1 MHAIRM
7 SRASIATQFLVVAAL
22 LSCSDPAPTAPTL
35 EVLALSLDSIA
46 IQFRDSSSELTATPK
61 GALGVELEADVT
73 WRSKNEQI
81 LAIVPNGK
89 TVRLIPKRPGA
100 TEVEASAEHLV
111 STAKVVVLDTVYSVS
126 ISAQDTIVTMGRS
139 LQFTASV
146 AGPPGASRAVV
157 WTVANS
163 SVARIDSSEGK
174 NPVQVV
180 SLDTGSTDV
189 IATSASDRLRFAR
202 VRFHTARPVSIVFTS
217 EPGQATSPIRA
228 NDPLIPGPVVT
239 VRDALGNT
247 FPGEMG
253 VTMTIEPGTG
263 RSGATVFGTPFVTYA
278 SGEAPFRNLGVD
290 SAGSGF
296 RLRAIVPGLA
306 PAVSEPFTVGPE
318 CPGIPYSIGSVVTGT
333 ITENSCQSSAN
344 VYYVRYIVS
353 ATGTQVITGAAPPMR
368 WGVVFPDG
376 TRGGPQGDTVPHLVG
391 AGTYSI
397 RVYTGVNQALGNYQ
411 LRTKP
416 AFLTKQSDTP
426 SGVGFTCWR
435 IQTHAPMEYSQEARC
450 AIGSGITHAC
460 GGSFTYGSPY
470 RLFLHPNKSVTITA
484 SSSEFDPCI
493 AVSTPA
499 GGLIVFD
506 DNSGGGTTARVVVPP
521 SPNGGNVLVNVTG
534 PMPIPAS
541 SRYTIKIQP

>member
-7 SRASIATQFLVVAAL
+7 SRASISTPFLVVAAL

-35 EVLALSLDSIA
+35 ELLALSLDSIA
-46 IQFRDSSSELTATPK
+46 IQFRDSSAELTASPK

-73 WRSKNEQI
+73 WRSKNDQI
-81 LAIVPNGK
+81 VAIVPNGK
-89 TVRLIPKRPGA
+89 AVRLVPVRPGA

-126 ISAQDTIVTMGRS
+126 VSAQDTIVTMGRS
-139 LQFTASV
+139 LQFTATV

-163 SVARIDSSEGK
+163 RVARIDSSQGK

-189 IATSASDRLRFAR
+189 IATAAADRLRSSR
-202 VRFHTARPVSIVFTS
+202 VRFHTARPVSLIFAS

-228 NDPLIPGPVVT
+228 NDPLISGPVVT

-247 FPGEMG
+247 FPGEMDI
-253 VTMTIEPGTG
+253 TMTIQPGTG
-263 RSGATVFGTPFVTYA
+263 RAGATLFGTPVVAYTG
-278 SGEAPFRNLGVD
+278 GEARFGNLGVD
-290 SAGSGF
+290 SAGPGF
-296 RLRAIVPGLA
+296 QLRATAPGMN
-306 PAVSEPFTVGPE
+306 PAISAPFTVGPE
-318 CPGIPYSIGSVVTGT
+318 CPGIPYAIGMVVSGT
-333 ITENSCQSSAN
+333 ITEDACRSSAD

-353 ATGTQVITGAAPPMR
+353 APGTQVITGAAPPMR
-368 WGVVFPDG
+368 WGVVFRDG
-376 TRGGPQGDTVPHLVG
+376 TRPGPQTDTTPHLVG

-397 RVYTGVNQALGNYQ
+397 RVYSGVNQALGNYQ
-411 LRTKP
+411 LSTKP
-416 AFLTKQSDTP
+416 AFLTKQSETP
-426 SGVGFTCWR
+426 SGWVCWR
-435 IQTHAPMEYSQEARC
+435 IQTHVPMEFSQEARC
-450 AIGSGITHAC
+450 GIGSGITHAC
-460 GGSFTYGSPY
+460 GGSFSYSSPY

-484 SSSEFDPCI
+484 SSNEFDPCV
-493 AVSTPA
+493 AVSF
-499 GGLIVFD
+499 GSQLIAFD

-521 SPNGGNVLVNVTG
+521 SPNGRNVLVNVTG

-541 SRYTIKIQP
+541 SRYTIRIQP